1 MRFQE
6 RASGVIIVFTFS
18 NERSSEQMGRP
29 EIGRTMI
36 SPKEDEQNGWLPDKD
51 YSLSEAMILSI
62 VLLSL
67 AILIGQGS

>member
-1 MRFQE
+1 
-6 RASGVIIVFTFS
+6 
-18 NERSSEQMGRP
+18 MGRP

-36 SPKEDEQNGWLPDKD
+36 SPKEDEQNGWLPDKE

>member
-1 MRFQE
+1 
-6 RASGVIIVFTFS
+6 
-18 NERSSEQMGRP
+18 
-29 EIGRTMI
+29 MI
-36 SPKEDEQNGWLPDKD
+36 SPKEDEQNGWLPDKE

>member
-1 MRFQE
+1 
-6 RASGVIIVFTFS
+6 
-18 NERSSEQMGRP
+18 MGRP

-67 AILIGQGS
+67 ASLVVQSS

>member
-1 MRFQE
+1 
-6 RASGVIIVFTFS
+6 
-18 NERSSEQMGRP
+18 MGRP

-67 AILIGQGS
+67 ALLVGQSS

>member
-1 MRFQE
+1 
-6 RASGVIIVFTFS
+6 
-18 NERSSEQMGRP
+18 MGRP